1 MYKAEQVTLQ
11 ALQLLSQ
18 HSKEVIL
25 GSLQKVQKPLK
36 VGKTDVYSLTLN
48 SEWLEGES
56 LSSYSVS
63 IMEGEESL
71 SKGSTS
77 LIGNTIYV
85 YLTGVAIKDNIVLVF
100 NYSTPTRSDSYS
112 YLIDVVNEVE
122 SNNVYV
128 RNI

>member
-1 MYKAEQVTLQ
+1 M
-11 ALQLLSQ
+11 
-18 HSKEVIL
+18 